1 MHLPKIGP
9 GQRLRWLGKG
19 LATVLGVSRQGF
31 FCPHAH
37 AGRIPASQPEYQ
49 AVGGALHRAEAA
61 FANLLAAMD
70 AVADAL
76 LTIDGPPPAPRWR
89 QGWFA
94 GLDGAAAY
102 VLMRQSRPRRVIE
115 IGSGHST
122 RFLIRGLADGRLADG
137 GAETVFTAID
147 PAPRAALAGLPVR
160 HLNHR
165 VQETPLEAFAAL
177 AAGDVLFVD
186 SSHLAMPGTDL
197 DWLVGRV
204 LPGLPAGV
212 LVHLHDVLLPD
223 DYPAAWRLRGYNE
236 SVVAAALIAGGFR
249 PIWASHYIATRM
261 ADRVQAGVSGRIP
274 RDPRVPETSLW
285 LEKTVPAAGS
295 LTYG

>member
-1 MHLPKIGP
+1 MPRIGP
-9 GQRLRWLGKG
+9 GQRLRWLRKG

-37 AGRIPASQPEYQ
+37 ADRIPASQPEYQ
-49 AVGGALHRAEAA
+49 AVGSALRHAETA
-61 FANLLAAMD
+61 FADLLAAMD
-70 AVADAL
+70 EVAEAL
-76 LTIDGPPPAPRWR
+76 LTIDGPAPAPRWR

-102 VLMRQSRPRRVIE
+102 VLMRRYRPGRVIE

-122 RFLIRGLADGRLADG
+122 RFLIRGLADG
-137 GAETVFTAID
+137 GAQATFTAID

-165 VQETPLEAFAAL
+165 VQETPLGEFAAL
-177 AAGDVLFVD
+177 AAGDVLFID

-212 LVHLHDVLLPD
+212 IVHLHDVLLPD
-223 DYPAAWRLRGYNE
+223 DYPVAWRLRGYNE
-236 SVVAAALIAGGFR
+236 SIVAAALIAGGFR
-249 PIWASHYIATRM
+249 PVWASHYVATRM
-261 ADRVQAGVSGRIP
+261 SDRVRAGVSGRIP
-274 RDPRVPETSLW
+274 RDPGVPETSLW